1 MCVCVCT
8 CVVGRT
14 DAGVVVDA
22 VDAGGVVLAVVVF
35 AVVRVHLAALA
46 LEARRTHTAANTH
59 THTHTHTHRH
69 KHNARYKGRI
79 GSHTHTRAAPPERK
93 ISQLLGF
100 TRPQIL
106 ALKALNENSLICI
119 LAGFPSGFLHT
130 AGARAH
136 LYLVVQQETPLH
148 ASFYSRY

>member
-46 LEARRTHTAANTH
+46 LEARRTHTAAH
-59 THTHTHTHRH
+59 THTRRH
-69 KHNARYKGRI
+69 KHNARYKA
-79 GSHTHTRAAPPERK
+79 GSDRTLAPLHLKEK
-93 ISQLLGF
+93 SISCSAS
-100 TRPQIL
+100 L
-106 ALKALNENSLICI
+106 ALK
-119 LAGFPSGFLHT
+119 FL
-130 AGARAH
+130 
-136 LYLVVQQETPLH
+136 L
-148 ASFYSRY
+148 

>member
-46 LEARRTHTAANTH
+46 LEARRTHTAAH
-59 THTHTHTHRH
+59 THTRRHT
-69 KHNARYKGRI
+69 HNARI
-79 GSHTHTRAAPPERK
+79 GSHTRAAPPERK
-93 ISQLLGF
+93 INQLLGF
-100 TRPQIL
+100 TCPQIL
-106 ALKALNENSLICI
+106 ALRALNENSLICI
-119 LAGFPSGFLHT
+119 LVGFCPGS
-130 AGARAH
+130 
-136 LYLVVQQETPLH
+136 YTPPEPERI
-148 ASFYSRY
+148 YI